1 MPDADTPPDSSPIGG
16 IINKK
21 SDNHIRISSI
31 NPNGLRFSTLPTAIQ
46 FSLDLDT
53 DIQCFSEINLDT
65 QQRAVR
71 RQLLHRVR
79 TADPKAKS
87 TWSSSQVPAVNTF
100 KPGGTGMIT
109 YSRLASKVRQMGSD
123 PMGRW
128 TYRILNGKSDIE
140 LLVISI
146 YQSCTHQGTDDGM
159 TFHTQQK
166 ILLAQMDRPSL
177 DPRPN
182 FLSDLKSFLHKHI
195 NTPHTPIAF
204 Q

>member
-1 MPDADTPPDSSPIGG
+1 
-16 IINKK
+16 
-21 SDNHIRISSI
+21 
-31 NPNGLRFSTLPTAIQ
+31 
-46 FSLDLDT
+46 
-53 DIQCFSEINLDT
+53 
-65 QQRAVR
+65 
-71 RQLLHRVR
+71 
-79 TADPKAKS
+79 
-87 TWSSSQVPAVNTF
+87 
-100 KPGGTGMIT
+100 MIT

-128 TYRILNGKSDIE
+128 TYQILNGKSDIE

-195 NTPHTPIAF
+195 NIPHTNRIPIILGDWNEECSGTSNSQKLCDVLGLVDIWKYRNPLHTSFKTYLRAVGGLTLL
-204 Q
+204 